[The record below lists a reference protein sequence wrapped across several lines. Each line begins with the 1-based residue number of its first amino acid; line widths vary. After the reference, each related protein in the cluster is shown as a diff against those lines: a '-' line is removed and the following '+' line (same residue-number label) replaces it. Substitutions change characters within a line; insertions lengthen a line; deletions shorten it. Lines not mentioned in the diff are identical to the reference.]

1 MLHNTPK
8 TILWLLALLFAA
20 AGCQQED
27 IQLPDEQSVKG
38 RIVLNLSDIDVYVD
52 AETRATQTLSD
63 FSGYV
68 FTLNGKTDENVDVNN
83 EIIEFTASTD
93 ESNNPIAVGYFDAGT
108 YKLTA
113 SNQVASLAG
122 KGCAYYEE
130 ESSSFHFGVGETANI
145 SISMGAPKNA
155 RVTLEQAESFS
166 TRYTDVRV
174 KLTAGGRSIDLGN
187 ATGCEAEAFF
197 PAGTIDYTVTA
208 AAKQGSHVTD
218 ISSASGTVTLTAGK
232 HHVISLTANPATGE
246 IIPLIEGTHTGEF
259 D

>member
-1 MLHNTPK
+1 MRHNSSK
-8 TILWLLALLFAA
+8 TILWLLLLFIVIS
-20 AGCQQED
+20 CRQED
-27 IQLPDEQSVKG
+27 TLTQIEERNVKG
-38 RIVLNLSDIDVYVD
+38 RIVLSLSDIEVFTSD
-52 AETRATQTLSD
+52 AETRAALD
-63 FSGYV
+63 DYSGFV
-68 FTLNGKTDENVDVNN
+68 FTLNGTTVEGETVRDRVITFTNN
-83 EIIEFTASTD
+83 AAII
-93 ESNNPIAVGYFDAGT
+93 DAGK
-108 YKLTA
+108 YSLSANNDAA
-113 SNQVASLAG
+113 SVTGN
-122 KGCAYYEE
+122 GCANYSGTTTEN
-130 ESSSFHFGVGETANI
+130 FTLTVGGSTTV

-174 KLTAGGRSIDLGN
+174 TLTAGSRSIDLGN